1 MKERL
6 KFIVFLGAWMALSV
20 VTILAVGTVV
30 WSIFTPAQ
38 KVAVGEALLS
48 QLGLIIVLGVLVTAG
63 LGFVLQALFNVYIA
77 PPKRLAESTRVIV
90 TANPSHRVT
99 PEGSAEL
106 KALADVIN
114 ALAERHELLQQDVAS
129 KVAEAKRSVEEEKE
143 RLAALMSE
151 LAQSVIV
158 CNLEGRILLY
168 NVRAKQLLSFSGEG
182 AGSALVGLGRS
193 IFAIIDRSLVSHGLE
208 TLRDRLG
215 EQGARPVAHFVA
227 TTTSGQ
233 LLRAQMAPVFSAAG
247 EITGYVL
254 ILDDIRRS
262 LEQSGRRDQLLQSL
276 TEGSRAALA
285 NIRAAVETLQSFP
298 DMDQV
303 RQSRFIQVIGEE
315 VRGIS
320 QRLDQVVSQH
330 ADSLKTQWPLEDMLG
345 ADLVAAARRRIE
357 RRVGIPTKAD
367 DIESPLWLKVDSYSL
382 IQSLTYLASRLHE
395 EFSVREVRF
404 RLATAG
410 RHAQLDLAW
419 TGATLSSQTILS
431 WEDEPMI
438 LGGEAS
444 PLTLKDVMERH
455 GGEVWFQ
462 VEKASHRSYFRLLLP
477 VTQPEEAAFALPATR
492 DSRPEYYDF
501 DLFNQPGQTPELDNR
516 KLTDLAY
523 TVFDTETTGLDP
535 SSGDEIISIGAVR
548 IVNNRLLRQE
558 AYDQLVDP
566 RRKMSKESI
575 VITGIDPSMLE
586 GQPTIDKVLPTFHR
600 FCEDTVLVAHNAAFD
615 MRFLQLKEEQTGVR
629 FSQPVLDTLLLSA
642 VLHPN
647 LNSHKLEAIAERF
660 GVNVLGRHTALGD
673 AFVTGEVFLKMV
685 PLLAEQGIVTLRDAR
700 DAAQKTYYSRIEY

>member
-1 MKERL
+1 MKEKL

-20 VTILAVGTVV
+20 ATIAAIGTVV
-30 WSIFTPAQ
+30 WSSFTPQQ
-38 KVAVGEALLS
+38 KMAVGEALLS
-48 QLGLIIVLGVLVTAG
+48 QLGLIIILGVLVTAG
-63 LGFVLQALFNVYIA
+63 LGFILQVLFSVYIA
-77 PPKRLAESTRVIV
+77 PPKRLAESTQVIV

-106 KALADVIN
+106 KTLAGVIN
-114 ALAERHELLQQDVAS
+114 ALAERYDLMQQGVAS
-129 KVAEAKRSVEEEKE
+129 KVSEAKRSVEEEKE

-168 NVRAKQLLSFSGEG
+168 NVRAKQLLSLSGEAAG
-182 AGSALVGLGRS
+182 AALVGLGRS

-215 EQGARPVAHFVA
+215 DGGSRPVAHFV
-227 TTTSGQ
+227 TTTTAGQ
-233 LLRAQMAPVFSAAG
+233 LLRAQMAPVLSAAG
-247 EITGYVL
+247 EISGYVL

-262 LEQSGRRDQLLQSL
+262 VEQSSRRDQLLQSL
-276 TEGSRAALA
+276 TEGSRSALA

-298 DMDQV
+298 DMDPG

-315 VRGIS
+315 VRGMS
-320 QRLDQVVSQH
+320 QRLDQVVNQH

-367 DIESPLWLKVDSYSL
+367 EIESPLWLKVDSYSL

-404 RLATAG
+404 RLAAAG
-410 RHAQLDLAW
+410 RHAQLDIGW

-444 PLTLKDVMERH
+444 PLTLRDVMERH

-477 VTQPEEAAFALPATR
+477 VTQPEEAAFTVPVTH

-501 DLFNQPGQTPELDNR
+501 DLFSQPGQTPELDNR
-516 KLTDLAY
+516 RLTDLAY

-535 SSGDEIISIGAVR
+535 SAGDEIISIGAVR

-558 AYDQLVDP
+558 SYDQLVDP
-566 RRKMSKESI
+566 KRKMSKESI
-575 VITGIDPSMLE
+575 TITGIDPSMLE
-586 GQPTIDKVLPTFHR
+586 GQPTIDKVLPAFHR

-615 MRFLQLKEEQTGVR
+615 MRFLQLKEEQSRVQ

-685 PLLAEQGIVTLRDAR
+685 PLLAEQGIVTLKDAR
-700 DAAQKTYYSRIEY
+700 EAAQKTYYARIEY